1 MTDSTSASETAIA
14 AFERWSDAF
23 NARDADAQIAEM
35 HFPHVRLADNRFQHW
50 ETSDDFRAR
59 QEAMS
64 DALRREGWHHTATD
78 SVEAVQV
85 GPTKVHL
92 ALRQSRR
99 REDDSE
105 YTAFDT
111 LWIFTL
117 IDGRWGVQFRSS
129 YLSGAVDLKR
139 A

>member
-1 MTDSTSASETAIA
+1 MTDSTSASEAAIA

-129 YLSGAVDLKR
+129 YLSGSVDLKR